1 MATLNIKNFPDP
13 LYEKLK
19 ELARQEHRSLAQQ
32 VIHILQEAV
41 DSESAF
47 LLEPDVDLAEHRFV
61 ARLRSVALG
70 PRRGFLVV

>member
-47 LLEPDVDLAEHRFV
+47 LLVLKG
-61 ARLRSVALG
+61 LG
-70 PRRGFLVV
+70 KELGAGTTGSSKSPQG